1 MKKIKEWIE
10 DNRKNSIYIG
20 IVILIIILVI
30 SLLFIRIGLN
40 KNKKKYVQY
49 SDNKNLEYKV
59 MLKQNEYY
67 KNPYLEKGNQY
78 IANLIENVNADFNY
92 NFNLDHEYEYNYKI
106 VATVD
111 VSEEKNNKSVYT
123 FSEDL
128 ISEKTGTQEGY
139 LEIAENV
146 NIDFNK
152 YNNLI
157 KQFVST
163 YDLKNISCKLNV
175 DLKMGVKGIN
185 QKFSK
190 QDFKV
195 MSLEIPLTTNTIAID
210 TNCDLTESNLIEVK
224 QYSGMGRIMTV
235 AGTCM
240 VIVDVLYAVALV
252 VYVKKT
258 ETDEERYNNELRK
271 IINNYDSCISKL
283 DDDFNMKGYQILKVQ
298 KFTDLLEIR
307 DTMQLPIIM
316 IENKEKSVTCFA
328 IPTPNKIL
336 YFYSISIKQY
346 ALSAGKNNEDKEM
359 RKKDEQKV

>member
-1 MKKIKEWIE
+1 MRKIKEWIE
-10 DNRKNSIYIG
+10 DNRKNSINIG
-20 IVILIIILVI
+20 IVILVIILII
-30 SLLFIRIGLN
+30 SILFIRIGLN
-40 KNKKKYVQY
+40 KNRKKYVQY
-49 SDNKNLEYKV
+49 NDNKNLEFKV

-78 IANLIENVNADFNY
+78 IANLIENINADFNY
-92 NFNLDHEYEYNYKI
+92 NFSLDHEYEYNYKV

-128 ISEKTGTQEGY
+128 VGEKKGSNEGN
-139 LEIAENV
+139 LEIAENI

-163 YDLKNISCKLNV
+163 YDLKNVSCKLNV

-185 QKFSK
+185 EKFSK

-210 TNCDLTESNLIEVK
+210 TNYDLSESNLIEVK
-224 QYSGMGRIMTV
+224 KYSSIGKIMTI
-235 AGTCM
+235 AGSCM
-240 VIVDVLYAVALV
+240 VIVDALLAVALV
-252 VYVKKT
+252 GYVKKT

-271 IINNYDSCISKL
+271 IMSNYDSCISKL

-336 YFYSISIKQY
+336 YFYSISIKQQV
-346 ALSAGKNNEDKEM
+346 LSAGKVDEDKEM
-359 RKKDEQKV
+359 RKMDEQKV

>member
-1 MKKIKEWIE
+1 MRKIKEWIE
-10 DNRKNSIYIG
+10 DNRKSSINVG
-20 IVILIIILVI
+20 IVILVVILIISI
-30 SLLFIRIGLN
+30 LFIRIGLN
-40 KNKKKYVQY
+40 KNRKKYVQY
-49 SDNKNLEYKV
+49 SDNKNLEFKV

-78 IANLIENVNADFNY
+78 IANLIENINADFNY
-92 NFNLDHEYEYNYKI
+92 NFNLNHEYEYNYKVI
-106 VATVD
+106 ATVE
-111 VSEEKNNKSVYT
+111 VLEEKNNKSVYT

-128 ISEKTGTQEGY
+128 VGEKTGINEGN
-139 LEIAENV
+139 LEIAENI

-163 YDLKNISCKLNV
+163 YDLKNVSSKLNV
-175 DLKMGVKGIN
+175 DLKMGVKGTN

-195 MSLEIPLTTNTIAID
+195 MSLEVPLTTNTIAID
-210 TNCDLTESNLIEVK
+210 TNYDLAESNLIEVK
-224 QYSGMGRIMTV
+224 QYSTVGKVMTI
-235 AGTCM
+235 AGVCM
-240 VIVDVLYAVALV
+240 VIVDALCAVALV
-252 VYVKKT
+252 VFVKKT
-258 ETDEERYNNELRK
+258 ETDEEKYNNELRK
-271 IINNYDSCISKL
+271 IISNYDSCISKL

-298 KFTDLLEIR
+298 KFADLLEIR

-328 IPTPNKIL
+328 IPTPSKIL

-346 ALSAGKNNEDKEM
+346 ALSVGKNDEDKEM
-359 RKKDEQKV
+359 RNVDEQKV

>member
-20 IVILIIILVI
+20 IIILVVILIISI
-30 SLLFIRIGLN
+30 LFIKIGLN
-40 KNKKKYVQY
+40 TNSKKYVQY
-49 SDNKNLEYKV
+49 SDNKNLEFKV

-78 IANLIENVNADFNY
+78 IANLIDNINADFNY
-92 NFNLDHEYEYNYKI
+92 NFNLDYEYEYNYKI
-106 VATVD
+106 IATVD

-123 FSEDL
+123 FSENL
-128 ISEKTGTQEGY
+128 VSEKTGTYEGK
-139 LEIAENV
+139 LEIAENL

-163 YDLKNISCKLNV
+163 YDLKNVNCKLNV

-185 QKFSK
+185 EKFSK

-210 TNCDLTESNLIEVK
+210 TNYDLTESNLIEVK
-224 QYSGMGRIMTV
+224 QYSSFGRVMAIV
-235 AGTCM
+235 GTCM
-240 VIVDVLYAVALV
+240 VMADALCAVALV
-252 VYVKKT
+252 IYVKKT
-258 ETDEERYNNELRK
+258 ETDEERYNKELRK
-271 IINNYDSCISKL
+271 IVNNYDSCISKL

-298 KFTDLLEIR
+298 KFADLLEIR

-346 ALSAGKNNEDKEM
+346 ALSTGKTSADKEM
-359 RKKDEQKV
+359 RKMDEQKV